1 MEQLTQNLK
10 DGHMQ
15 LLEVPYPALND
26 GQVLVRNH
34 YSLISAGTEGKTVKD
49 ARLGYIGKARARK
62 EEVKKVI
69 QTAKTIGLK
78 ETYRLVMNKLDAP
91 SALGYSCA
99 GEVIAVAEGVKD
111 FKVGDRVACAGA
123 TAVHAEVVAIPVNLC
138 VKLNDDLSTREAA
151 FTTLGAIALQG
162 VRQADLRIGES
173 CVVIGLGLLGQITI
187 QILRASGVKTIGI
200 DIDPRQ
206 VQQALQNGADHA
218 YAREDAHLEA
228 AVQQITDGHGADAVI
243 ITAATSSTDPID
255 LAGLLCRKKGRV
267 VVVGAVPT
275 GFTRKNY
282 YNKELELKMSCSYGP
297 GRYDPEYEEQGID
310 YPYAYVRWTE
320 NRNMQAFADL
330 MASKKIDIRPLITH
344 TIAFKDAKSAYDMIL
359 NRTESFAGIVL
370 EYDTQK
376 QLKNRV
382 ELSTERIAEAAISV
396 GMIGAGS
403 FGQNFL
409 LPALKGKANM
419 IGVATARPNNA
430 RNVADKF
437 GFNYCTGN
445 ADELIQDKNINTIFI
460 ATRHD
465 SHAEYVIKALKAD
478 KNVFTEKPLCLYPAE
493 LELIKDAYFASNRQ
507 LFVGFNRRFAPLT
520 QELLKHINRE
530 VPSAILFRINAG
542 IVPKEHWIHDPKTGG
557 GRIIGEACHFIDY
570 CAFLC
575 GSKITEVAAYALK
588 DPSGLNDT
596 VSISLKMENG
606 SVATIAY
613 YSNGNKDV
621 SKEYVEVF
629 NGGVIARIDDF
640 KELIVNG
647 PKGTRKFKSVQDKGH
662 KAEVEA
668 FANALRNGKPAPISF
683 DELYNATLSTFK
695 VLESIAING
704 KTLVTK

>member
-99 GEVIAVAEGVKD
+99 GEVIAVAEGVKE

-138 VKLNDDLSTREAA
+138 VKINNELSTREAA

-218 YAREDAHLEA
+218 YAREDAQLEA
-228 AVQQITDGHGADAVI
+228 AIQQITDGHGADAVI

-255 LAGLLCRKKGRV
+255 LAGSLCRKKGKV
-267 VVVGAVPT
+267 IVVGAVPT

-297 GRYDPEYEEQGID
+297 GRYDAEYEEQGID

-330 MASKKIDIRPLITH
+330 MASKRIDIRPLITH
-344 TIAFKDAKSAYDMIL
+344 TISFKDAKSAYDMIL
-359 NRTESFAGIVL
+359 NRTEPFAGIVL
-370 EYDTQK
+370 EYDIQK
-376 QLKNRV
+376 ELKNRV
-382 ELSTERIAEAAISV
+382 ELSTARIAEAAISV

-409 LPALKGKANM
+409 LPALKGKANL

-445 ADELIQDKNINTIFI
+445 ADELIQDNNINTIFI

-465 SHAEYVIKALKAD
+465 SHAEYVIKALKAG

-493 LELIKDAYFASNRQ
+493 LELIKDSYTTSNRQ

-570 CAFLC
+570 CAFLS
-575 GSKITEVAAYALK
+575 GSKITEVAAHALK
-588 DPSGLNDT
+588 DSSGLNDT

-621 SKEYVEVF
+621 SKEYIEVF

-640 KELIVNG
+640 KELVVNG
-647 PKGTRKFKSVQDKGH
+647 PKGTRKIKSVQDKGH

-683 DELYNATLSTFK
+683 DELYNATSSTFK

-704 KTLVTK
+704 KTLVNQ

>member
-1 MEQLTQNLK
+1 
-10 DGHMQ
+10 
-15 LLEVPYPALND
+15 
-26 GQVLVRNH
+26 
-34 YSLISAGTEGKTVKD
+34 
-49 ARLGYIGKARARK
+49 
-62 EEVKKVI
+62 
-69 QTAKTIGLK
+69 
-78 ETYRLVMNKLDAP
+78 
-91 SALGYSCA
+91 
-99 GEVIAVAEGVKD
+99 
-111 FKVGDRVACAGA
+111 
-123 TAVHAEVVAIPVNLC
+123 
-138 VKLNDDLSTREAA
+138 
-151 FTTLGAIALQG
+151 
-162 VRQADLRIGES
+162 
-173 CVVIGLGLLGQITI
+173 
-187 QILRASGVKTIGI
+187 
-200 DIDPRQ
+200 
-206 VQQALQNGADHA
+206 
-218 YAREDAHLEA
+218 
-228 AVQQITDGHGADAVI
+228 
-243 ITAATSSTDPID
+243 
-255 LAGLLCRKKGRV
+255 
-267 VVVGAVPT
+267 VGAVPT

-493 LELIKDAYFASNRQ
+493 LELIKDAYSASNRQ

>member
-123 TAVHAEVVAIPVNLC
+123 SAVHAEVVAIPVNLC
-138 VKLNDDLSTREAA
+138 VKLSDDLSTREAA

-206 VQQALQNGADHA
+206 VHQALQNGADHA
-218 YAREDAHLEA
+218 YAREDAQLEA
-228 AVQQITDGHGADAVI
+228 AIQQITDGHGADAVI

-255 LAGLLCRKKGRV
+255 LAGSLCRKKGKV
-267 VVVGAVPT
+267 IVVGAVPT

-297 GRYDPEYEEQGID
+297 GRYDAEYEEQGID

-370 EYDTQK
+370 EYDIQK

-382 ELSTERIAEAAISV
+382 ELSTTRIAEAAISV

-409 LPALKGKANM
+409 LPALKGKANL

-478 KNVFTEKPLCLYPAE
+478 KNVFTEKPLCLYPSE
-493 LELIKDAYFASNRQ
+493 LELIKDAYSSSNRQ

-520 QELLKHINRE
+520 QELLKHINRD

-570 CAFLC
+570 CAFLS
-575 GSKITEVAAYALK
+575 GSKITEVAAHALK

-621 SKEYVEVF
+621 SKEYIEVF

-640 KELIVNG
+640 KELVVNG
-647 PKGTRKFKSVQDKGH
+647 PKGTRRVKSVQDKGH

-668 FANALRNGKPAPISF
+668 FANALRNGKPVPISF

-704 KTLVTK
+704 KTLVTQ

>member
-99 GEVIAVAEGVKD
+99 GEVIAVAEGVKE
-111 FKVGDRVACAGA
+111 FKVGDRVACAGS

-138 VKLNDDLSTREAA
+138 VKINNELSTREAA

-218 YAREDAHLEA
+218 YAREDAQLEA
-228 AVQQITDGHGADAVI
+228 AIQQITDGHGADAVI

-255 LAGLLCRKKGRV
+255 LAGSLCRKKGKV
-267 VVVGAVPT
+267 IVVGAVPT

-297 GRYDPEYEEQGID
+297 GRYDAEYEEQGID

-330 MASKKIDIRPLITH
+330 MASKRIDIRPLITH

-359 NRTESFAGIVL
+359 NRTEPFAGIVL
-370 EYDTQK
+370 EYDIQK
-376 QLKNRV
+376 ELKNRV
-382 ELSTERIAEAAISV
+382 ELSTARIAEAAISV

-409 LPALKGKANM
+409 LPALKGKANL

-445 ADELIQDKNINTIFI
+445 ADELIQDNNINTIFI

-465 SHAEYVIKALKAD
+465 SHAEYVIKALKAG

-493 LELIKDAYFASNRQ
+493 LELIKDAYSTSNRQ

-570 CAFLC
+570 CAFLS
-575 GSKITEVAAYALK
+575 GSKITEVAAHALK
-588 DPSGLNDT
+588 DSSGLNDT

-621 SKEYVEVF
+621 SKEYIEVF

-640 KELIVNG
+640 KELVVNG
-647 PKGTRKFKSVQDKGH
+647 PKGTRKVKSVQDKGH

-683 DELYNATLSTFK
+683 DELYNATSSTFK

-704 KTLVTK
+704 KTLVNQ

>member
-26 GQVLVRNH
+26 GQILVRNH

-382 ELSTERIAEAAISV
+382 ALSTERIAEAAISV

-493 LELIKDAYFASNRQ
+493 LELIKDAYSASNRQ

-520 QELLKHINRE
+520 QELLKHINHE

-575 GSKITEVAAYALK
+575 GSKITEVAAHALK